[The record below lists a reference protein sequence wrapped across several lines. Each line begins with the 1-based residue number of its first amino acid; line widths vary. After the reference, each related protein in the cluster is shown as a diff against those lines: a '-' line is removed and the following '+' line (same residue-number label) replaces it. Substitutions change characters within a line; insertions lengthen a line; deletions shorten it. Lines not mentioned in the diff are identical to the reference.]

1 MEERSK
7 ELIIHAEKTA
17 EALVNELK
25 KRKFSIALAESCT
38 AGIVS
43 NLIANISDA
52 SKIFWGSY
60 VCYTQEAK
68 VSMLGIDNDKLL
80 IHGLVSRETARVM
93 AENALIK
100 SGAGISL
107 AVTGLAG
114 PLGDGSET
122 EIGTVWIAVSLR
134 DKTASERE
142 FHFEGSR
149 NEIRLKAA
157 IAALEEIMRL
167 L

>member
-43 NLIANISDA
+43 NLIANISGA

-100 SGAGISL
+100 SGAGISM

-122 EIGTVWIAVSLR
+122 EIGTVWIAVSMR
-134 DKTASERE
+134 GKTASERE

>member
-7 ELIIHAEKTA
+7 DLLIHAEKTA

-25 KRKFSIALAESCT
+25 KRDLSLALAESCT

-43 NLIANISDA
+43 NLIANIPGA

-60 VCYTQEAK
+60 VCYTREAK
-68 VSMLGIDNDKLL
+68 VSMLGIDNDLL
-80 IHGLVSRETARVM
+80 LNHGLVSRETARAM

-100 SGAGISL
+100 SGSAISA

-114 PLGDGSET
+114 PLGDGSKT
-122 EIGTVWIAVSLR
+122 EIGTVWAAVSMR
-134 DKTASERE
+134 GKSTSEKE

-157 IAALEEIMRL
+157 TAALEEITRL